1 MKIHDYITA
10 GGKNLIKEYLSSLP
24 IEERKVGY
32 DIRHKIILYGLLA
45 IQKLDIRQLK
55 GKLWEIKFSKNRI
68 MYVIQDNENIYFLHA
83 CQKQKGKAERFE
95 LETAIN
101 RAKEQGFN
109 I

>member
-1 MKIHDYITA
+1 
-10 GGKNLIKEYLSSLP
+10 
-24 IEERKVGY
+24 
-32 DIRHKIILYGLLA
+32 
-45 IQKLDIRQLK
+45 
-55 GKLWEIKFSKNRI
+55 